1 MTLSERLYVII
12 AKLLQLAFNY
22 TVNTQK
28 EVDTIIKEITA
39 KLSEI
44 KFGVLGILDFKEIFA
59 KKGVDYPHQYKLL
72 EVCNPQAAKQALDSD
87 PNIGLLLPCTIAVFE
102 KDGVNHIS
110 LAKPTELLSVA
121 SNADLESMGKEI
133 ETKLIQIIDAVK

>member
-1 MTLSERLYVII
+1 MT
-12 AKLLQLAFNY
+12 FNY
-22 TVNTQK
+22 TVKTQK
-28 EVDTIIKEITA
+28 NIDNVIEEITA

-59 KKGVDYPHQYKLL
+59 KKGVEYLHEYKLL

-102 KDGVNHIS
+102 KNGENYIS
-110 LAKPTELLSVA
+110 LAKPTELLSVT
-121 SNADLESMGKEI
+121 SNSELESMGKDI
-133 ETKLIQIIDAVK
+133 ETKLIEVIENIK

>member
-1 MTLSERLYVII
+1 MT
-12 AKLLQLAFNY
+12 FNY
-22 TVNTQK
+22 TVKTQK
-28 EVDTIIKEITA
+28 NIDNVIEEITA

-59 KKGVDYPHQYKLL
+59 KKGVEYLHEYKLL

-87 PNIGLLLPCTIAVFE
+87 PNIGLLLPCTIAIFE
-102 KDGVNHIS
+102 KNGENYIS

-121 SNADLESMGKEI
+121 SNSELESMGKDI
-133 ETKLIQIIDAVK
+133 ETKLIEVIENIK